1 MIAGKT
7 CTKVVTPGY
16 KVVLGGG
23 EKQYEYHTDETG
35 SNLVL
40 VNP

>member
-16 KVVLGGG
+16 KVVLGDG